1 MILTF
6 FLYIAHSGLILH
18 RLMTEEIVG
27 VLKGRAT
34 RTFFFSFVFLKFF
47 FAETVSTQVLSAFLP
62 FGKFFSVAYFVFC
75 CLGTF
80 VFENQLEPF

>member
-1 MILTF
+1 MVKNFSAQMILTF

-47 FAETVSTQVLSAFLP
+47 F
-62 FGKFFSVAYFVFC
+62 C
-75 CLGTF
+75 
-80 VFENQLEPF
+80 

>member
-1 MILTF
+1 
-6 FLYIAHSGLILH
+6 
-18 RLMTEEIVG
+18 MTEEIVG
-27 VLKGRAT
+27 VLKVRTT
-34 RTFFFSFVFLKFF
+34 RSFFFSFVFLKFF
-47 FAETVSTQVLSAFLP
+47 LAETVSAQVLSAFLP